1 MPADP
6 PPSALSRV
14 DEVIPAKAHW
24 AAEMT
29 AGETLRITDL
39 EGKQAVD
46 LICYSRDDLAEKF
59 WAAHTAKLNRT
70 IYVSEG
76 HVLYSDRARPMMTI
90 TRDRVGVNDL
100 ICGSC
105 SYDLD
110 RFRYGTDKAAK
121 GCMDNFAESVAPWG
135 LTRADIPMCF
145 NIFLNYPVRDDGF
158 VSLEDTEPP
167 SKAGDFMDLRAE
179 MDLLVSISNCPQ
191 ENNPCTGFNPTP
203 LRAQIFADSSDLAR
217 LRDPRT

>member
-1 MPADP
+1 MSADP
-6 PPSALSRV
+6 PPFAPPRV
-14 DEVIPAKAHW
+14 DDVIPAKAHW

-29 AGETLRITDL
+29 AGETLRIIDL
-39 EGKQAVD
+39 EGQQAVD
-46 LICYSRDDLAEKF
+46 LICYSRENLAEKF

-90 TRDRVGVNDL
+90 TADRVGVNDL

-110 RFRYGTDKAAK
+110 VFRYGSEKAKK
-121 GCMDNFAESVAPWG
+121 GCMDNFAESIAPWG

-145 NIFLNYPVRDDGF
+145 NIFLNYPVGDEGF

-203 LRAQIFADSSDLAR
+203 LRVQIFPESSALAGER
-217 LRDPRT
+217 GPST

>member
-1 MPADP
+1 LSADTP
-6 PPSALSRV
+6 LAARVRV
-14 DEVIPAKAHW
+14 DEIIPAKGHW

-29 AGETLRITDL
+29 AGETLRIIDV
-39 EGKQAVD
+39 EGQQAVD
-46 LICYSRDDLAEKF
+46 LICYNRHDLAEKF

-76 HVLYSDRARPMMTI
+76 HVLYSDRARSMMTI

-105 SYDLD
+105 SFDLD
-110 RFRYGTDKAAK
+110 VFRYGSEKANK
-121 GCMDNFAESVAPWG
+121 GCMDNFAESIAPWG

-145 NIFLNYPVRDDGF
+145 NIFLSYPVQEEGF

-203 LRAQIFADSSDLAR
+203 LRAQIFTESFDMAD
-217 LRDPRT
+217 

>member
-1 MPADP
+1 MTSGTA
-6 PPSALSRV
+6 SSTSTATMHR
-14 DEVIPAKAHW
+14 DEVIPAKGHW
-24 AAEMT
+24 AGEVA
-29 AGETLRITDL
+29 AGQTLRIIDL

-46 LICYSRDDLAEKF
+46 LICYNLHDRTEKF
-59 WAAHTAKLNRT
+59 WVAHTAKLNKT
-70 IYVSEG
+70 LYVSEG
-76 HVLYSDRARPMMTI
+76 HVLYSDRARPMMTVVKD
-90 TRDRVGVNDL
+90 TVGVNDL

-110 RFRYGTDKAAK
+110 VARYGPEKAQK
-121 GCMDNFAESVAPWG
+121 GCMDNFAESIEPWG

-145 NIFLNYPVRDDGF
+145 NIFLSYPVREEGF
-158 VSLEDTEPP
+158 VSLEDTVPP

-203 LRAQIFADSSDLAR
+203 LGIQIFTGTQD
-217 LRDPRT
+217 